1 MDTQFLEILLFSIG
15 AITLRRKARMRFKV
29 RSLGGKLIVVATG
42 ILLLCMLLFS
52 IMSWS
57 LLRFYSEHEA
67 ATNAQSDLSLEKKA
81 FQSYTLALLQN
92 LNTLASSTDITALA
106 SHTPTPA
113 VRNHYQQI
121 LDNYPFQNHLSSVAI
136 LSPTHQVLAHLG
148 TISTRSIAPDL
159 TVLAN
164 EAAHGQTSISLRT
177 QTIATTTG
185 PVPKAGQWEMAIALP
200 IAGAQSLP
208 HPVLLASQAINDQF
222 AQTLSQRS
230 GVSMF
235 LCISESMQ
243 GAAGISTSNIA
254 TIKNLKL
261 CKVGAGT
268 FADGSQHFLTQA
280 ALTGPVHQISG
291 SPQMLLAVVEPLY
304 TFNYQN
310 PRLLLIVLGLGICI
324 FALGVITLIFLT
336 SRLFIQP
343 LHNLQ
348 TYALSLVDSSAAL
361 LPPQVKP
368 EERHDDLKM
377 LSRSFNLL
385 SESLENENQAMM
397 EQMSNLLI
405 MSDALIS
412 TLNLEHLLGEIVSR
426 LGGIMR
432 SQHVSLLLYRREML
446 TPWAVAQWSD
456 PSGPKTILLNDKN
469 PSAQHPSTVTVYAD
483 PVGDITL
490 AATTKMAAIPTTR
503 RQTGSGQRRAL
514 RLQQEHIKGDTPR
527 SLPRP
532 HIPRSALRDL
542 DMILARMVIQRQ
554 KIAYGEDI
562 PAIFRERQENWARM
576 ALDAGYHSTIAV
588 PLLLQDRAI
597 GAFILYS
604 KKTHHVTSRDTFLL
618 STAAIQ
624 ASMAIQNAILFAE
637 VNDKNEA
644 LERANHLKSQFLAN
658 VTHELR
664 TPLHSIISYGALL
677 VEGFVEGE
685 LTAEQEEHIQF
696 MVRRAEDL
704 SHLVDDMLD
713 LSKIEADRIEVKP
726 EALAL
731 GPCLAEI
738 VNQLKPLAT
747 NKKLYLTLEVEDGMP
762 KVMADSHRLRQ
773 IVINLVSNALKFTE
787 KGGVTIR
794 CILVGEGDMVNISV
808 NDTGIGISPAALEYI
823 FEAFRQA
830 DGSTTRKF
838 GGTGLGLTIA
848 RKLVELHGGE
858 VAVESVIGQGSVF
871 SFTLPVTPSFQT
883 TL

>member
-1 MDTQFLEILLFSIG
+1 
-15 AITLRRKARMRFKV
+15 MRFKV
-29 RSLGGKLIVVATG
+29 RSLGGKLIIVATC

-52 IMSWS
+52 VMSWS

-67 ATNAQSDLSLEKKA
+67 ATNAQADLSLEKKT
-81 FQSYTLALLQN
+81 FQSHTLALRQD
-92 LNTLASSTDITALA
+92 LNKLASNAGFTALA
-106 SHTPTPA
+106 SQSPTPA
-113 VRNHYQQI
+113 VRSHYQQI
-121 LDNYPFQNHLSSVAI
+121 LDTYPFQTHLSSVAI
-136 LSPTHQVLAHLG
+136 LSPMHQILAQLG
-148 TISTRSIAPDL
+148 TPDRSTQSVPPDL
-159 TVLAN
+159 AALTD
-164 EAAHGQTSISLRT
+164 EASHGQTSISLRT
-177 QTIATTTG
+177 RKFSDT
-185 PVPKAGQWEMAIALP
+185 AGQALESDQWEIAIALP
-200 IAGAQSLP
+200 VVEAQPPP
-208 HPVLLASQAINDQF
+208 HPVLLASQAIDDQF
-222 AQTLSQRS
+222 AQSLSQRS
-230 GVSMF
+230 GINMF
-235 LCISESMQ
+235 LCISGSMQ
-243 GAAGISTSNIA
+243 GAAGVSTR
-254 TIKNLKL
+254 NLAAAHTQKL
-261 CKVGAGT
+261 CKVGTGNFAG
-268 FADGSQHFLTQA
+268 DSQHFLTLAASVSPVYQA
-280 ALTGPVHQISG
+280 SG
-291 SPQMLLAVVEPLY
+291 SPQMLIAVVEPLY
-304 TFNYQN
+304 SFNYQN
-310 PRLLLIVLGLGICI
+310 PRLMLIIFGLGICI
-324 FALGVITLIFLT
+324 FGLGVITLISLT

-348 TYALSLVDSSAAL
+348 TYAHSLVDSNANPSLSQAAQ
-361 LPPQVKP
+361 PADH
-368 EERHDDLKM
+368 HDDLKM

-412 TLNLEHLLGEIVSR
+412 TLNLEHLLGEIVTR

-456 PSGPKTILLNDKN
+456 PTRAKTTLINDN
-469 PSAQHPSTVTVYAD
+469 SSTQNRSTVTVYAD

-503 RQTGSGQRRAL
+503 KQTGSGQRRAL
-514 RLQQEHIKGDTPR
+514 RPPQEHTKGEISH

-542 DMILARMVIQRQ
+542 DIILARMVIQRQ

-576 ALDAGYHSTIAV
+576 ALDTGYHSTIAV

-604 KKTHHVTSRDTFLL
+604 EETHHVTSRDTFLL

-685 LTAEQEEHIQF
+685 LTTEQEEHIQF

-713 LSKIEADRIEVKP
+713 LSKIEADRIEVKS

-747 NKKLYLTLEVEDGMP
+747 NKELYITLEVEDGMP

-773 IVINLVSNALKFTE
+773 IVTNLVSNALKFTE
-787 KGGVTIR
+787 KGGVAIR
-794 CILVGEGDMVNISV
+794 CVLVGEGDMVNISV

-871 SFTLPVTPSFQT
+871 SFTLPVAPSFQT